1 MVYLKHLKRQ
11 IQMTDLHDAEIL
23 SINHC
28 YHIAW
33 FENRG
38 YNLRNVKRNKR
49 QK

>member
-1 MVYLKHLKRQ
+1 MIYDLFKTLKK
-11 IQMTDLHDAEIL
+11 TNTNDGYTYAEIV

-38 YNLRNVKRNKR
+38 YNLRNVKRNKT
-49 QK
+49 